1 MSEKENIKA
10 ELEHLAPTLAK
21 LKAENTETGFQVPPN
36 YFRQLTTDILAEVQ
50 PGPSTQAESWYSRLS
65 QQLSS
70 LLLGRPAFA
79 LAGILIL
86 IIAGVWLLRIDTL
99 GGNDSPELAVN
110 NDELE
115 AYVLAHIEDFD
126 TDLLIDI
133 YTAEEEE
140 KLDVSAEQS
149 LIEENLDHLLLEM
162 DEEEFESLFEGETFE
177 E

>member
-21 LKAENTETGFQVPPN
+21 LKAENTDTGFQVPPN

-50 PGPSTQAESWYSRLS
+50 PSPSTQAESWYSRLG
-65 QQLSS
+65 QQFST

-79 LAGILIL
+79 LASVILL
-86 IIAGVWLLRIDTL
+86 IVAGMWFLRPHTWDRTEL
-99 GGNDSPELAVN
+99 PELALN

-133 YTAEEEE
+133 YTAEEED
-140 KLDVSAEQS
+140 KLEVDIEQP
-149 LIEENLDHLLLEM
+149 LMEENLDHLLLEM
-162 DEEEFESLFEGETFE
+162 DDEEFESLFEGKTFE

>member
-10 ELEHLAPTLAK
+10 ELEKLAPTLAQ
-21 LKAENTETGFQVPPN
+21 LKAENTGTGFEVPPN
-36 YFRQLTTDILAEVQ
+36 YFRQLTSDILAEVQ
-50 PGPSTQAESWYSRLS
+50 PSTSTPTDTWFSRFS
-65 QQLSS
+65 QQLSM
-70 LLLGRPAFA
+70 LLLGRPALA
-79 LAGILIL
+79 LASVILL
-86 IIAGVWLLRIDTL
+86 IIAGMWFLRPHAW
-99 GGNDSPELAVN
+99 DSTELPEFALN

-140 KLDVSAEQS
+140 KLDIDAEQP